1 MCSETMVRLGL
12 TEYLDLYRR
21 NRAIIEAL
29 LQKGDQDDI
38 VVAWDFA
45 VMFFAVVFCDD
56 EATKRGVETAE
67 EMLASGEL

>member
-1 MCSETMVRLGL
+1 LCSETIVRLGIRD
-12 TEYLDLYRR
+12 YLDLYRR
-21 NRAIIEAL
+21 NRAIIGAL
-29 LQKGDQDDI
+29 LQRGDPDDI

-67 EMLASGEL
+67 EMLANGEL

>member
-1 MCSETMVRLGL
+1 MVSLGL
-12 TEYLDLYRR
+12 KEYLDLYRR

-29 LQKGDQDDI
+29 LRKGDQDDI

-56 EATKRGVETAE
+56 EATKRGVETNE
-67 EMLASGEL
+67 EMLANGEL